1 MKDFALIAA
10 GFLAGVAGSWFNSFL
25 TEFSVKKIVFSPDAP
40 KWLGGLFGFLFITK
54 LFLFFAF
61 CYAVIRYLNFNLWG
75 VIAGILTHQVFR
87 ILYKVYLWYAKSKQA
102 S

>member
-10 GFLAGVAGSWFNSFL
+10 GFLAGVVGSWFNSFL
-25 TEFSVKKIVFSPDAP
+25 TEFSVKKIILSPNAP
-40 KWLGGLFGFLFITK
+40 KWLGGLFGFFFVTK
-54 LFLFFAF
+54 LFIFFAF